1 MPSFA
6 ADPAETAPLVRF
18 LRELADYLDQATD
31 IPGPGFGACLIL
43 HATPADQGGR
53 AQVDHI
59 AALMDVEVHDDT
71 DHDSHYWA
79 ARTFGRT
86 RYDTIATT
94 RPPSPAHPAVAD
106 A

>member
-1 MPSFA
+1 MPSLS

-18 LRELADYLDQATD
+18 LRELADYLDQTTD

-43 HATPADQGGR
+43 HATRADQGGR

-71 DHDSHYWA
+71 GHDSHYWA

-94 RPPSPAHPAVAD
+94 RPSPPAGPAIVD